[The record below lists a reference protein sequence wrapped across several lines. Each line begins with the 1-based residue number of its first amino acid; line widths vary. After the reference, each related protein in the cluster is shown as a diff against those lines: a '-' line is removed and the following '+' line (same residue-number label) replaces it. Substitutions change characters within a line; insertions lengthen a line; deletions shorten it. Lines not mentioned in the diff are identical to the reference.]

1 VDPFLEQGAMF
12 VTSRI
17 SSYEQTLPD
26 HCTNQPT
33 PDCQYVNGANNTFY
47 IGNVEMMTLLLD
59 HTFSSASLGV
69 AQSAMSM
76 PGKLLDQDGNVMNPC
91 DDYTQQGWVCD
102 PHVKVGLVNQ
112 GADVMPLRTLLRA
125 AGINS
130 LEETSPAIKETHR
143 YAGLILVVSVQYS
156 NAYLTTKSFLEGYYT
171 YTYTVQSVQDAEFK
185 AEQIIPLPGSG
196 AVNRTI
202 LDRCVWPAVCCPR
215 FVCATPRA
223 SRVLTACSAAGTA
236 RWTVNA
242 VGWVN
247 ACFRWRR
254 ARCPDLAAGLALRW
268 LMCPHLAP
276 VSPLMYFF
284 QLLQTRPARAREAV
298 WRHRRLRLR
307 HPPGVPH
314 LFHGSA
320 RRGVVGRR
328 RARHL
333 RTAAARRV
341 PAVQE
346 DRLGLLP

>member
-1 VDPFLEQGAMF
+1 VVGSTRLQLHTPVPAYYIYPNQTIFCGNGTTTYAGQPVPQYPCRYYDQYDAVDPFLEQGAMF

-17 SSYEQTLPD
+17 SSYDQTLPD

-76 PGKLLDQDGNVMNPC
+76 PGKLLDQNGNAMNPC
-91 DDYTQQGWVCD
+91 DDYTEQGWVCD
-102 PHVKVGLVNQ
+102 PHVKIGLVNQ

-202 LDRCVWPAVCCPR
+202 LDRCV
-215 FVCATPRA
+215 
-223 SRVLTACSAAGTA
+223 AC
-236 RWTVNA
+236 
-242 VGWVN
+242 
-247 ACFRWRR
+247 
-254 ARCPDLAAGLALRW
+254 
-268 LMCPHLAP
+268 
-276 VSPLMYFF
+276 
-284 QLLQTRPARAREAV
+284 
-298 WRHRRLRLR
+298 
-307 HPPGVPH
+307 
-314 LFHGSA
+314 
-320 RRGVVGRR
+320 
-328 RARHL
+328 
-333 RTAAARRV
+333 
-341 PAVQE
+341 
-346 DRLGLLP
+346 